1 MNDTMYSQETL
12 QRLAA
17 GLLSGRTVAQA
28 AGISQKTLEG
38 LYALAHGLYS
48 SGNYADAQVMF
59 QALSIYAPNEYRF
72 WMGLAGCRQALEQY
86 QAAVEAYQ
94 MAAVAAE
101 LKNPEPLLFAVHC
114 LIKLGHKDEA
124 VVGIETLLH
133 MGSDDDPRNKAVH
146 DRARAL
152 LQLIQKA

>member
-1 MNDTMYSQETL
+1 MSETFYSQETL
-12 QRLAA
+12 QRLAE

-28 AGISQKTLEG
+28 AGISQKTLER

-48 SGNYADAQVMF
+48 SGNYTDAQVMF

-86 QAAVEAYQ
+86 QAAIEAYQ
-94 MAAVAAE
+94 MAAVATS
-101 LKNPEPLLFAVHC
+101 LKNPEPLLFAVNC
-114 LIKLGHKDEA
+114 LIKLGRKDEA
-124 VVGIETLLH
+124 KAGIETLLNI
-133 MGSDDDPRNKAVH
+133 GSDDLPQNKAVH

-152 LQLIQKA
+152 LTLLQKA